1 MSFFPNSE
9 LVKYSSKFIVRL
21 LYLAVLFFVTIFGV
35 NVTLCANSIQSE
47 KNSAG
52 GSHIKQEFIRV
63 IPDQRVQFTPNL
75 VTSIDLFNS
84 YEYLIDHSAQSQL
97 PQPQLEFSIENS
109 GGKNSDT
116 QTAELKIVNDKL
128 IINWKQI
135 GKLSFTIKIV
145 NSAEPSTEYFDKI
158 KLEAW
163 TFDYWRMSLTLLGG
177 IGIFLLGM
185 KYLSDGLQLVAG
197 PSLRKMV
204 STVTDNRFFAVFVGI
219 IATVAIQSSTATTVM
234 VVGFINSQI
243 MTLAQGIGVIMG
255 ANIGTTVTA
264 WLLTLNI
271 SQYGMPILGLSAFV
285 YIFARTEKTRLLAM
299 AVMGVG
305 ALFLGLELMQ
315 QGFGSLKDA
324 PEISRII
331 GSFSA
336 KTYIGIWCCVSVG
349 CVMTIIL
356 QSSSVTIAIT
366 ISLAMLGVIE
376 FETGAALVL
385 GENIGTTLTAIL
397 ASIGTSTNARRAAI
411 FHASFNVI
419 GVVCATLV
427 FNIFFMPVIYFVVG
441 TDSTGV
447 IRNPSTGIALTHTLF
462 NVSSTLLMLPFVRIA
477 ASILRCIV
485 KDAPEEKVEGVS
497 RLTTLGMHRLETPT
511 IAIERSRIEVIRM
524 GHICL
529 QLAEKVVLIA
539 ESEQPDKELVDSA
552 FHDEEVLDTLQDE
565 IIAYT
570 ARLLSGNITHDLTE
584 AAQQQIR
591 MADELESISDYL
603 VVILKSDIKL
613 RKDGLAIPQ
622 PQKAEFK
629 EIHELNK
636 SYTSMVVQ
644 FYSTRKNNVT
654 DLMTEV
660 YAQGHNLTR
669 KVKSVRDQF
678 IKRMSAEHC
687 DPQVVIAFN
696 TQINAFRRV
705 REHTQNVAEAI
716 SGQH

>member
-1 MSFFPNSE
+1 MRKILF
-9 LVKYSSKFIVRL
+9 
-21 LYLAVLFFVTIFGV
+21 LFFVTKLYFLVCV
-35 NVTLCANSIQSE
+35 NLFADVVAVGS
-47 KNSAG
+47 G
-52 GSHIKQEFIRV
+52 GELHLRQEFIRI
-63 IPDQRVQFTPNL
+63 IPDQSVQFTPDL
-75 VTSIDLFNS
+75 VTVIDLNS
-84 YEYLIDHSAQSQL
+84 AYEHFIDSKSGSNKNSQL
-97 PQPQLEFSIENS
+97 EISIENINVKPDKRPAAVEIDDNKLIIKWAKTGELS
-109 GGKNSDT
+109 LT
-116 QTAELKIVNDKL
+116 LKIVDT
-128 IINWKQI
+128 
-135 GKLSFTIKIV
+135 SDRSV
-145 NSAEPSTEYFDKI
+145 EYFDKI
-158 KLEAW
+158 DLVAW
-163 TFDYWRMSLTLLGG
+163 TFNYWRMSLTLLGG

-204 STVTDNRFFAVFVGI
+204 ATVTDNRFSAVLVGI

-234 VVGFINSQI
+234 VVGFINSRI
-243 MTLAQGIGVIMG
+243 MTLAQGMGVIMG

-271 SQYGMPILGLSAFV
+271 SKYGMPILGLAAFA
-285 YIFARTEKTRLLAM
+285 YIFSRTERSRLLAM
-299 AVMGVG
+299 ALMGVG

-315 QGFGSLKDA
+315 QGFGSLRDA
-324 PEISRII
+324 PEILRII

-336 KTYIGIWCCVSVG
+336 QTYLGIWCCVLVG

-397 ASIGTSTNARRAAI
+397 ASIGTSPNARRAAI

-419 GVVCATLV
+419 GVICATLV
-427 FNIFFMPVIYFVVG
+427 FSVFFMPVIYFIVG
-441 TDSTGV
+441 TNPDGL
-447 IRNPSTGIALTHTLF
+447 IRNPSTGIALMHTLF
-462 NVSSTLLMLPFVRIA
+462 NVSSTIIMLPFVRIA
-477 ASILRCIV
+477 AKALGLVV
-485 KDAPEEKVEGVS
+485 KDTPEKQTDGIS

-511 IAIERSRIEVIRM
+511 MAIERSRIEVIRM
-524 GHICL
+524 GHLCI
-529 QLAEKVVLIA
+529 QLAEKVSLIA
-539 ESEQPDKELVDSA
+539 ESDEPDRELVDSA

-570 ARLLSGNITHDLTE
+570 ARLLSGNISHDLTE

-613 RKDGLAIPQ
+613 RKDGLTIPIL
-622 PQKAEFK
+622 QKNEFK
-629 EIHELNK
+629 NLHELNK
-636 SYTSMVVQ
+636 TYTSMVVQ
-644 FYSTRKNNVT
+644 FYSSRQNNLT
-654 DLMTEV
+654 GLMTEV
-660 YAQGHNLTR
+660 YAQGHNITR
-669 KVKSVRDQF
+669 KIKNIRDQF
-678 IKRMSAEHC
+678 IKQMSDEHC

-716 SGQH
+716 SGQHS

>member
-1 MSFFPNSE
+1 MASSNSSDVGV
-9 LVKYSSKFIVRL
+9 VK
-21 LYLAVLFFVTIFGV
+21 
-35 NVTLCANSIQSE
+35 E
-47 KNSAG
+47 
-52 GSHIKQEFIRV
+52 SHLKQEFIRV
-63 IPDQRVQFTPNL
+63 IPDQRVQFTPEL
-75 VTSIDLFNS
+75 ITSIDLFDT
-84 YEYLIDHSAQSQL
+84 YKYLLEHSDQADSQV
-97 PQPQLEFSIENS
+97 PQLIFSLEDISDSKKDKQAAEVKIEN
-109 GGKNSDT
+109 NR
-116 QTAELKIVNDKL
+116 L
-128 IINWKQI
+128 IIKWKKI
-135 GKLSFTIKIV
+135 GKSYITIKITKAD
-145 NSAEPSTEYFDKI
+145 NPSIEYFDKI
-158 KLEAW
+158 KVEAW
-163 TFDYWRMSLTLLGG
+163 VFNYWRMTLMLVGG

-197 PSLRKMV
+197 SSLRKMV
-204 STVTDNRFFAVFVGI
+204 ATVTDNRFSAILVGV
-219 IATVAIQSSTATTVM
+219 IATVAVQSSTATTVM
-234 VVGFINSQI
+234 VVGFINSRI

-264 WLLTLNI
+264 WLLTINI
-271 SQYGMPILGLSAFV
+271 SQYGMPILGISAFA
-285 YIFARTEKTRLLAM
+285 YIFSRTERSRLISM

-305 ALFLGLELMQ
+305 AIFLGLELMQ
-315 QGFGSLKDA
+315 QGFGSLRDA
-324 PEISRII
+324 PEVSHII

-336 KTYIGIWCCVSVG
+336 KTYVGIWCCILVG
-349 CVMTIIL
+349 CIMTIIL

-397 ASIGTSTNARRAAI
+397 ASIGTSPNARRAAM
-411 FHASFNVI
+411 FHAAFNVI
-419 GVVCATLV
+419 GVICATFTFGV
-427 FNIFFMPVIYFVVG
+427 FFMPLIYFIIG
-441 TDSTGV
+441 TDSATGM
-447 IRNPSTGIALTHTLF
+447 IRNPATGIALMHTLF
-462 NVSSTLLMLPFVRIA
+462 NVSSTVLMIPFVRIA
-477 ASILRCIV
+477 AKVLSWV
-485 KDAPEEKVEGVS
+485 VNDTPEEKSDGVS
-497 RLTTLGMHRLETPT
+497 RLTTLGTHRLETPT
-511 IAIERSRIEVIRM
+511 MAIERSRIEVIRM
-524 GHICL
+524 GHLCI
-529 QLAEKVVLIA
+529 QLAEKVSLIA
-539 ESEQPDKELVDSA
+539 ESEEPDQELVDSA

-570 ARLLSGNITHDLTE
+570 ARLLSGNISHDLTE

-622 PQKAEFK
+622 PQKTEFK
-629 EIHELNK
+629 DLHELNK

-644 FYSTRKNNVT
+644 FYSSRKSNVT

-669 KVKSVRDQF
+669 KVKAVRDQF
-678 IKRMSAEHC
+678 IKRMSTEHC

-716 SGQH
+716 SGQHS